1 MTENLR
7 KLAESLA
14 EATPDGALASEVLKN
29 APEIRR
35 ALATKGEY
43 VLRDQSGNEY
53 HIKSTN
59 GHETTAK

>member
-7 KLAESLA
+7 ELAESLA
-14 EATPDGALASEVLKN
+14 EAAPDGALASKIRKN
-29 APEIRR
+29 VPEIRN

-43 VLRDQSGNEY
+43 VLTDQSGNEY

-59 GHETTAK
+59 GHESNTK